1 VPPGPNQKPLR
12 WEHAAAWLARVGC
25 LATLFFISHSARW
38 LVRDAP
44 ARGVFAEHSST
55 LLYLVDVPL
64 FFCLIGWLLTP
75 RALPARLPLV
85 FVPTLGLAAL
95 STASALWA
103 DARPGLA
110 LEIGARL
117 ALLTGFGLYLA
128 SGQAGRWL
136 PTLALIGGAAFQAA
150 IAGLQFVRGEW
161 LGLAFLG
168 EIDLGP
174 ALDWMRGYGLTVHP
188 NLLARHLTLGLFAAL
203 GGVMA
208 TDARRH
214 RAVVVGLA
222 GLIATGMFVTFSR
235 AAWLGAAVGGAGLL
249 IGLSARRD
257 FAPAC
262 RRLMCA
268 LALLVVLGLALVARY
283 WGLVRYRWLGPLS
296 TEDGYTS
303 EHIILSERAYYADVA
318 RRMIAD
324 HPLLGVGAGNFSVA
338 SLRYDSEPRPG
349 HLYQPAHNTPLLVLA
364 ELGPVG
370 LILWLSTFGVV
381 AWGTVRA
388 LRYRQVASVWIL
400 IWAAALLALGI
411 ADLFDYVTWA
421 DQRGRLMWLAA
432 LGLWANETRQPPAIS
447 PPDAAAPLAN
457 APN

>member
-1 VPPGPNQKPLR
+1 VPPDPGPNQKPLW

-25 LATLFFISHSARW
+25 LVTLFVISHSARW
-38 LVRDAP
+38 FVRDTP
-44 ARGVFAEHSST
+44 AHNVFAEHSST

-64 FFCLIGWLLTP
+64 LVCLAGWLLTP
-75 RALPARLPLV
+75 RDLPARLPLV

-95 STASALWA
+95 SAVSALWA
-103 DARPGLA
+103 DARPALA

-117 ALLTGFGLYLA
+117 VLLTGFGLYLA
-128 SGQAGRWL
+128 SGRAGRWL

-150 IAGLQFVRGEW
+150 IAGLQFVRGAW

-188 NLLARHLTLGLFAAL
+188 NSLARHLMLGLFAAL

-208 TDARRH
+208 TDARR
-214 RAVVVGLA
+214 RRVVVVGLA
-222 GLIATGMFVTFSR
+222 GLITAGLFVTFSR
-235 AAWLGAAVGGAGLL
+235 AAWLGTVVGGAALL
-249 IGLSARRD
+249 VGLSARRD
-257 FAPAC
+257 FAPAR
-262 RRLMCA
+262 RRLMHA
-268 LALLVVLGLALVARY
+268 LALLVVLGLALAARY

-296 TEDGYTS
+296 TQAGYTS
-303 EHIILSERAYYADVA
+303 EHVILSERAYYSDVA

-338 SLRYDSEPRPG
+338 SLRYDPVPRPG

-364 ELGPVG
+364 ELGPGG
-370 LILWLSTFGVV
+370 LILWLSVFGVV
-381 AWGTVRA
+381 AWGTGRA
-388 LRYRQVASVWIL
+388 LRNQHAPTVWLL

-421 DQRGRLMWLAA
+421 DQRGRLMWLAV
-432 LGLWANETRQPPAIS
+432 LGLWANEGDQA
-447 PPDAAAPLAN
+447 
-457 APN
+457 